1 MIYCPSP
8 PQRWSLTSKERL
20 AILRLFRRSAFLLLL
35 LPVIL
40 AVYGCGGGV
49 PQGAV
54 AQVGQA
60 VVSQEQFDQLE
71 AAYQAAGHV
80 PDKKT
85 QAKDYRTFQQSLAQ
99 YMVMLEVLA
108 QEAPQYGITV
118 TDDDVKAQVAD
129 IREMFQGDQARF
141 DAALKTQ
148 KLTLAQFKESL
159 RESLLIDAMK
169 AAVTKDVTVT
179 EAEVKAYYNSHKGDY
194 TKPEVRTARHIL
206 IDPHPTVAAGEAAI
220 TPTESDWEQAR
231 EEADKVR
238 SEIQNG
244 ADFGTDAR
252 KYSDDLATKDD
263 GGDLGTIVRG
273 QMVPEF
279 EEAVFSLKKG
289 ELSQPV
295 RTEYGYHIIQVTDIT
310 PEAQLP
316 YEQVK
321 EKIRSA
327 LVASR
332 QTATWDAWLKT
343 TEDKLGVVYRSGFAP
358 SKNAT
363 TISTMI
369 PLQNTT
375 ETSQPEETTLPTEPT
390 GTSGGS

>member
-1 MIYCPSP
+1 MIYSLSP
-8 PQRWSLTSKERL
+8 PERWSLTSKERL
-20 AILRLFRRSAFLLLL
+20 AILRVFRRSAFLLLL
-35 LPVIL
+35 VPVIL

-60 VVSQEQFDQLE
+60 VVSQQQFDQVE

-85 QAKDYRTFQQSLAQ
+85 RAKDYRIFRQSLAQ
-99 YMVMLEVLA
+99 YLVMLEVLR
-108 QEAPQYGITV
+108 QEAPQFGIAV
-118 TDDDVKAQVAD
+118 TDGDVDAQVAD
-129 IREMFQGDQARF
+129 IKEMFQGDQARF
-141 DAALKTQ
+141 DAALKAQ

-159 RESLLIDAMK
+159 SESLLIDAMK
-169 AAVTKDVTVT
+169 AAVTKDVTVA
-179 EAEVKAYYNSHKGDY
+179 EAEVKAYYDSHGGDY
-194 TKPEVRTARHIL
+194 TEPEVRTARHIL
-206 IDPHPTVAAGEAAI
+206 IDPHPTAAAGEAAI
-220 TPTESDWEQAR
+220 MPTESDWEQAR
-231 EEADKVR
+231 AEADKVR

-244 ADFGTDAR
+244 AEFGATAR

-263 GGDLGTIVRG
+263 GGDLGSIVRG
-273 QMVPEF
+273 QMVPQF

-295 RTEYGYHIIQVTDIT
+295 RTEYGYHLIQVTDII

-316 YEQVK
+316 YDQVK

-332 QTATWDAWLKT
+332 QTAAWEAWLKAA
-343 TEDKLGVVYRSGFAP
+343 EGKLGVVYRSGFAP
-358 SKNAT
+358 SKSAIT
-363 TISTMI
+363 SSTMI
-369 PLQNTT
+369 PFQSTT
-375 ETSQPEETTLPTEPT
+375 ETGQPVETTVPAGAT
-390 GTSGGS
+390 GTSGG